1 MILGSLCFQA
11 QSLEQREKRCRLS
24 NFSRDSGQL
33 VAKIMKTYALDEI
46 AKHNKAG
53 DCWII
58 IDNKVY
64 DVSNFLKE
72 HPGGQK
78 VVLKLAGKDA
88 TKEFKNLHGP
98 DVLPKYSPQLYI
110 GDVAT
115 SASSTKVVCD
125 ILMNNDFR
133 RRVQTKLPRQSK
145 KMRNYL
151 ET

>member
-1 MILGSLCFQA
+1 MT
-11 QSLEQREKRCRLS
+11 
-24 NFSRDSGQL
+24 
-33 VAKIMKTYALDEI
+33 KTYTADEV

-58 IDNKVY
+58 IEGKVY

-98 DVLPKYSPQLYI
+98 DVLPKYAPQLLI
-110 GDVAT
+110 GEIGSSVA
-115 SASSTKVVCD
+115 KVCIF
-125 ILMNNDFR
+125 ILFVYACRMHQNKSQKQN
-133 RRVQTKLPRQSK
+133 K
-145 KMRNYL
+145 KMIKHSVS
-151 ET
+151 

>member
-1 MILGSLCFQA
+1 MT
-11 QSLEQREKRCRLS
+11 
-24 NFSRDSGQL
+24 
-33 VAKIMKTYALDEI
+33 KTYTADEV

-58 IDNKVY
+58 IEGKVY

-98 DVLPKYSPQLYI
+98 DVLPKYAPQLLI
-110 GDVAT
+110 GEIGSSVAKVCILILLFTLVGCTKT
-115 SASSTKVVCD
+115 SRKNRTK
-125 ILMNNDFR
+125 R
-133 RRVQTKLPRQSK
+133 R
-145 KMRNYL
+145 
-151 ET
+151 